1 MTHRHDAD
9 HPAPG
14 PSEDEPGAGVWAD
27 EQNDAS
33 GPPDWFAAVAE
44 DDDPS
49 GPPDWFAAVAE
60 EPPAA
65 GDPPSGES
73 PAVGELPGLMRASEL
88 AGGRRRRRS
97 ALGEL
102 PVAAPAEERP
112 RPKRRA
118 KSERST
124 DLERPERSERPAG
137 EAGARGKR
145 RGQGAAAEQG
155 DPAERARDIC
165 LRLLTGAAKSRKQ
178 LADALRRKEIPDE
191 VAEQVLSRLEEVG
204 LIDDAAFA
212 EAWVESRHAVRGL
225 SRRALAQELRTKG
238 VTGETAEQA
247 LLQVDAEDES
257 EAARALVARKLRST
271 AGLDRE
277 VRMRR
282 LVGVL
287 ARRGY
292 SEGLAYRVVREAL
305 DAEPA
310 EEGEDW

>member
-1 MTHRHDAD
+1 MTHRHHID

-14 PSEDEPGAGVWAD
+14 PSEDGPGAGVSGE
-27 EQNDAS
+27 EQH
-33 GPPDWFAAVAE
+33 
-44 DDDPS
+44 DPS

-60 EPPAA
+60 EDDAPGPPDWFAAVAEEPPA
-65 GDPPSGES
+65 EL
-73 PAVGELPGLMRASEL
+73 PAEELPGLMRASEL

-102 PVAAPAEERP
+102 PVAAPAEEKP

-118 KSERST
+118 KA
-124 DLERPERSERPAG
+124 ERPEGEPERTAEP
-137 EAGARGKR
+137 GARGRR
-145 RGQGAAAEQG
+145 RGQGAAADQG
-155 DPAERARDIC
+155 DPADRARDIC

-191 VAEQVLSRLEEVG
+191 VADQVLSRLEEVG

-238 VTGETAEQA
+238 VTGETAERA
-247 LLQVDAEDES
+247 LLQVDADDETD
-257 EAARALVARKLRST
+257 AARALVERKLRST
-271 AGLDRE
+271 AGLDRD

-292 SEGLAYRVVREAL
+292 SEGLAFRVVREAL
-305 DAEPA
+305 DAQPQ
-310 EEGEDW
+310 EEGDDWEVN